1 KDYVG
6 GGGKRI
12 VGPAKAIKV
21 YGGDQVEMEVW
32 TKYAGVAS
40 STTNTSTLI
49 FDAIASAYGLNPSGP
64 TEALYSAMNTF
75 FGGATLISQGPSE
88 RPAAYLEY
96 IYYDKNFQ
104 NAPIHGFAQ
113 VPSSG
118 STFQKLSLNF
128 NAPGE
133 GYLFIYVINQSRI
146 DRNVYF
152 DDFQITHTSSANVL
166 QADDYYPFGLAVQNN
181 NFTEEGYSLIAS

>member
-1 KDYVG
+1 
-6 GGGKRI
+6 
-12 VGPAKAIKV
+12 
-21 YGGDQVEMEVW
+21 M
-32 TKYAGVAS
+32 
-40 STTNTSTLI
+40 
-49 FDAIASAYGLNPSGP
+49 
-64 TEALYSAMNTF
+64 
-75 FGGATLISQGPSE
+75 
-88 RPAAYLEY
+88 
-96 IYYDKNFQ
+96 
-104 NAPIHGFAQ
+104 
-113 VPSSG
+113 PSSG

-181 NFTEEGYSLIAS
+181 NFTEEGYSLIASCTRAKNACLP